1 MSAQSSINAVNEG
14 RALNHREVVEW
25 LRSQAKGCQSGG
37 ARAQTL
43 LDTAAVL
50 ESLGPHGIQPS
61 KGKR

>member
-1 MSAQSSINAVNEG
+1 MSQPDGIARG
-14 RALNHREVVEW
+14 RALNHVEVVEW
-25 LRSQAKGCQSGG
+25 LRVQAKGCVQGG

-50 ESLGPHGIQPS
+50 ESLGPYGIQPS

>member
-1 MSAQSSINAVNEG
+1 MSQREAIEAGS
-14 RALNHREVVEW
+14 ALNHREVVEW
-25 LRSQAKGCQSGG
+25 LRTQAKGCQSGG

-50 ESLGPHGIQPS
+50 EGLGPHGIQPS

>member
-1 MSAQSSINAVNEG
+1 MSQREAIEAG

-25 LRSQAKGCQSGG
+25 LRTQAKGFQSGG